1 MEVQA
6 LLELLVAL
14 VLLEQVEVRG
24 PQEQQEVLVRQ
35 ERLGRRVL
43 LVLLVHQEKMASWDY
58 QDLQGVLVLLE
69 QVVVL
74 EVAVLQVVLV

>member
-35 ERLGRRVL
+35 ERLGRRGL

>member
-35 ERLGRRVL
+35 ERLVRRGL

>member
-6 LLELLVAL
+6 LRELLVAL
-14 VLLEQVEVRG
+14 VLWEQVEVQG
-24 PQEQQEVLVRQ
+24 PQEQQEVLVQQ

-43 LVLLVHQEKMASWDY
+43 LGQQELQEKMVSWDY
-58 QDLQGVLVLLE
+58 QDLQGVRVPLE

-74 EVAVLQVVLV
+74 EVAAQQVVLV